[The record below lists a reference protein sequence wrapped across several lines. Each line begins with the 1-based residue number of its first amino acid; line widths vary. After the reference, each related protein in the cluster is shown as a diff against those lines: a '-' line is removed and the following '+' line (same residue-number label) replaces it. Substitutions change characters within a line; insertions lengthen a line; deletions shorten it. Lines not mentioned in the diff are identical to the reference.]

1 MHLQRVIECLQGAGF
16 KLKPTKCHFACKE
29 VEFLG
34 HLITPDGLMSNPKLV
49 AAVQEFP
56 TPDSLRTLRQF
67 LSLTSYYRRFIAWYA
82 AMARP
87 LHELTRKDAQFEWT
101 PYCRQAVEQ
110 LKQKLTTV
118 PVLSYPALD

>member
-1 MHLQRVIECLQGAGF
+1 VIEHLQGADL

-34 HLITPDGLMSNPKLV
+34 HLIAPDGLMPNPKLV

-67 LSLTSYYRRFIAWYA
+67 LVHTSYYRRFIIWYA
-82 AMARP
+82 AMARR
-87 LHELTRKDAQFEWT
+87 LNELTRKDAQFEWT
-101 PYCRQAVEQ
+101 PDCQQAV
-110 LKQKLTTV
+110 K
-118 PVLSYPALD
+118 